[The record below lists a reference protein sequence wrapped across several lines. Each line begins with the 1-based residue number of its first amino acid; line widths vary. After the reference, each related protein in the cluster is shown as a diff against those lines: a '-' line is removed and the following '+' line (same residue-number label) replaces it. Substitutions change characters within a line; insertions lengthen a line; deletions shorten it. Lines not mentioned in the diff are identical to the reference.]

1 MAEKLEKL
9 EKLMKI
15 YKIAQF
21 VRNKAIIHY
30 SKRLINNTT
39 RENAEYIVR
48 VYESNSH
55 FHVVAYNG
63 KIGNYPVERYKG
75 EFQDYMHA
83 RDMAEEIIRKKQSR
97 GYVLD
102 DSDNYKGLYLRSD
115 LPGIPYERERENV
128 KIPQEKEKLV
138 SEPIVP
144 KIEEY
149 DLDAI
154 EDIQAKS
161 NNWYKTSQENYYTS
175 RIARDPNTSS
185 EILKKILEQG
195 NNDYVSWNAARNP
208 NCPASALEM
217 VLKRGND
224 DYVSRNAAKNP
235 NCPAQALEMV
245 LKRGKDD
252 WVSNNAAYNPNCP
265 ALAKIKW
272 MQLTGRIGQ
281 FDPSKHIM
289 ESDEKEYKEDPD
301 LQKLRALIK

>member
-1 MAEKLEKL
+1 MAEKL

-21 VRNKAIIHY
+21 VRESAIIRY

-48 VYESNSH
+48 IYETISRY
-55 FHVVAYNG
+55 HVVAYNG
-63 KIGNYPVERYKG
+63 RIGYSLVERYKD
-75 EFQDYMHA
+75 EFQDYMYA
-83 RDMAEEIIRKKQSR
+83 RDCAENLIRIKQNR

-128 KIPQEKEKLV
+128 QIPQEKEKPV

-161 NNWYKTSQENYYTS
+161 KNWYKKAQESEGYYTS
-175 RIARDPNTSS
+175 RIASNPKTSP
-185 EILKKILEQG
+185 EILKKILERG
-195 NNDYVSWNAARNP
+195 NDDWVSRDAVRNP
-208 NCPASALEM
+208 NCPVYLLEDI
-217 VLKRGND
+217 LKRGKGKD
-224 DYVSRNAAKNP
+224 DWVSRSAVRNP
-235 NCPAQALEMV
+235 NCPVYLLEEI

-252 WVSNNAAYNPNCP
+252 VVSIWAAENPNCP
-265 ALAKIKW
+265 IKSKIQW
-272 MQLTGRIGQ
+272 MQLTGRIGKE
-281 FDPSKHIM
+281 DPTKHII
-289 ESDEKEYKEDPD
+289 EREEVKEDPD
-301 LQKLRALIK
+301 LQKLRDLIR